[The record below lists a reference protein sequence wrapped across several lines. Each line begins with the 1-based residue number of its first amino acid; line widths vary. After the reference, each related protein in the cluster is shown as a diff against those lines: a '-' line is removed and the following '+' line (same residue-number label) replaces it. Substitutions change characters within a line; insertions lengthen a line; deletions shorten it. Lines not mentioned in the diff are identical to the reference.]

1 LWGSFIW
8 NQINQKQEKL
18 FMTYMMVMQLIVTII
33 AMAFFGHFIGTKIN
47 PDSDMP
53 IIMTAVGLSVGVM
66 ISFITLLQF
75 IKSEERYERR
85 TRH

>member
-1 LWGSFIW
+1 
-8 NQINQKQEKL
+8 
-18 FMTYMMVMQLIVTII
+18 MTYMMVMQLIVTII
-33 AMAFFGHFIGTKIN
+33 GMAFFGHFIGTKIN
-47 PDSDMP
+47 DKSDMP

-66 ISFITLLQF
+66 IAFITLLQF